1 MTIAKTPFSKMGDL
15 MSKVKEQENQQL
27 EKLREEIRA
36 ELEPQIEERVKKELE
51 EKYSSQT
58 ISAEDREAL
67 EKEIRTKVEEEIREE
82 LKYEIVEADDN
93 KKENSLT
100 TNILSDSLKAE
111 FNKRFSVFDEIE
123 DEETR
128 NFLKV
133 KSSQMLVIGMDYVL
147 TVGRIGQEV
156 FDELG
161 RKKGNPEGLYT
172 KWVTL
177 IGSSEST
184 MKRYRNRWEVYSNSK
199 DKVKPMIALLSQK
212 HINDILKN
220 EELQEVIYST
230 EEVTYADLLG
240 LIEGEKPKLIGEQP
254 KEVKF
259 PEEFNL
265 SDFNNYINNNVDKL
279 DEKKKEKF
287 YKLLEQIAKLMKDKK

>member
-1 MTIAKTPFSKMGDL
+1 MSNYSNNFSVGDIL
-15 MSKVKEQENQQL
+15 AQKKRQENEQL
-27 EKLREEIRA
+27 EKLKEEVRK
-36 ELEPQIEERVKKELE
+36 ELEPQIEERVKRELE

-58 ISAEDREAL
+58 ISIEDREAL

-220 EELQEVIYST
+220 EELQEIIYST

-287 YKLLEQIAKLMKDKK
+287 YKLLEQIAKLMKD

>member
-220 EELQEVIYST
+220 EELQEIIYST

-279 DEKKKEKF
+279 EGKKKEKL
-287 YKLLEQIAKLMKDKK
+287 YKLLEQIAKLMKE

>member
-1 MTIAKTPFSKMGDL
+1 MSNYSNNFSVGDIL
-15 MSKVKEQENQQL
+15 AQKKRQENEQL
-27 EKLREEIRA
+27 EKLKEEVRK
-36 ELEPQIEERVKKELE
+36 ELEPQIEERVKRELE

-287 YKLLEQIAKLMKDKK
+287 YKLLEQIAKLMKD

>member
-27 EKLREEIRA
+27 EKLKEEIRA

-58 ISAEDREAL
+58 ISVEDRETL
-67 EKEIRTKVEEEIREE
+67 EKEIRAKVEEEIREE
-82 LKYEIVEADDN
+82 LKYEIVEADNN

-147 TVGRIGQEV
+147 TVGRIAQEV

-199 DKVKPMIALLSQK
+199 EKVKPMIALLNQK

-230 EEVTYADLLG
+230 EEVSYDDLLS
-240 LIEGEKPKLIGEQP
+240 LIEGEKPKKIGEQP
-254 KEVKF
+254 KEISF
-259 PEEFNL
+259 PEDFNL

-287 YKLLEQIAKLMKDKK
+287 YKLLEQIAKLMKE

>member
-1 MTIAKTPFSKMGDL
+1 MSNYSNNFSVGDIL
-15 MSKVKEQENQQL
+15 AQKKRQENEQL
-27 EKLREEIRA
+27 EKLKEEVRK
-36 ELEPQIEERVKKELE
+36 ELEPQIEERVKRELE

-58 ISAEDREAL
+58 ISIEDRETL
-67 EKEIRTKVEEEIREE
+67 EKEIRAKVEEEIREE

-220 EELQEVIYST
+220 EELQEIIYST

-287 YKLLEQIAKLMKDKK
+287 YKLLEQIAKLMKD

>member
-1 MTIAKTPFSKMGDL
+1 MSNYSNNFSVGDIL
-15 MSKVKEQENQQL
+15 AQKKRQENEQL
-27 EKLREEIRA
+27 EKLKEEVRK
-36 ELEPQIEERVKKELE
+36 ELEPQIEERVKRELE

-220 EELQEVIYST
+220 EELQEIIYST

-287 YKLLEQIAKLMKDKK
+287 YKLLEQIAKLMKD

>member
-287 YKLLEQIAKLMKDKK
+287 YKLLEQIAKLMKD

>member
-220 EELQEVIYST
+220 EELQEIIYST

-287 YKLLEQIAKLMKDKK
+287 YKLLEQIAKLMKD

>member
-1 MTIAKTPFSKMGDL
+1 MTIPKTPFAKMGNL
-15 MSKVKEQENQQL
+15 MSKIKEQENQQL

-58 ISAEDREAL
+58 ISIEDRETL
-67 EKEIRTKVEEEIREE
+67 EKEIRAKVEEEIREE
-82 LKYEIVEADDN
+82 LKYEIVEADN

-111 FNKRFSVFDEIE
+111 FNRRFSVFDEIE

-199 DKVKPMIALLSQK
+199 DKVKPMIALLNQK

-220 EELQEVIYST
+220 EELQEIIYST

-240 LIEGEKPKLIGEQP
+240 LIEGEKPKKIGEQP
-254 KEVKF
+254 KEISF

-287 YKLLEQIAKLMKDKK
+287 YKLLEQIAKLMKD

>member
-1 MTIAKTPFSKMGDL
+1 MTIPKTPFAKMGNL
-15 MSKVKEQENQQL
+15 MSKIKEQENQQL
-27 EKLREEIRA
+27 EKLREEIKA
-36 ELEPQIEERVKKELE
+36 ELEPQIEERVKRELE

-58 ISAEDREAL
+58 ISIEDRETL
-67 EKEIRTKVEEEIREE
+67 EKEIRAKVEEEIREE
-82 LKYEIVEADDN
+82 LKYEIVEADN

-199 DKVKPMIALLSQK
+199 DKVKPMIALLNQK

-230 EEVTYADLLG
+230 EEVTYADLLS
-240 LIEGEKPKLIGEQP
+240 LIEGEKPKKIGEQP
-254 KEVKF
+254 KEISF
-259 PEEFNL
+259 PEDFNL

-287 YKLLEQIAKLMKDKK
+287 YKLLEQIAKLMKD

>member
-1 MTIAKTPFSKMGDL
+1 MSNYSNNFSVGDIL
-15 MSKVKEQENQQL
+15 AQKKRQENEQL
-27 EKLREEIRA
+27 EKLKEEIRA

-58 ISAEDREAL
+58 ISIEDRETL
-67 EKEIRTKVEEEIREE
+67 EKEIRAKVEEEIREE

-287 YKLLEQIAKLMKDKK
+287 YKLLEQIAKLMKD

>member
-15 MSKVKEQENQQL
+15 MSKVKQQENQQL

-220 EELQEVIYST
+220 EELQEIIYST

-287 YKLLEQIAKLMKDKK
+287 YKLLEQIAKLMKD

>member
-1 MTIAKTPFSKMGDL
+1 MSNYSNNFSVGDIL
-15 MSKVKEQENQQL
+15 AQKKRQENEQL
-27 EKLREEIRA
+27 EKLKEEVRK
-36 ELEPQIEERVKKELE
+36 ELEPQIEERVKRELE

-58 ISAEDREAL
+58 ISIEDREAL

-287 YKLLEQIAKLMKDKK
+287 YKLLEQIAKLMKD

>member
-1 MTIAKTPFSKMGDL
+1 MAKTPFSKMGDL

-27 EKLREEIRA
+27 EKLKEEIRA
-36 ELEPQIEERVKKELE
+36 ELEPQIEERVKRELE

-58 ISAEDREAL
+58 ISIEDRETL
-67 EKEIRTKVEEEIREE
+67 EKEIRAKVEEEIREE

-220 EELQEVIYST
+220 EELQEIIYST

-287 YKLLEQIAKLMKDKK
+287 YKLLEQIARLMKD

>member
-1 MTIAKTPFSKMGDL
+1 MTIPKTPFAKMGNL
-15 MSKVKEQENQQL
+15 MSKIKEQENQQL

-51 EKYSSQT
+51 KKNSSQ
-58 ISAEDREAL
+58 IIGPEDKETL
-67 EKEIRTKVEEEIREE
+67 EKEIRAKVEEEIREE

-111 FNKRFSVFDEIE
+111 FNKRFSIFNEIE

-220 EELQEVIYST
+220 EELQEIIYST
-230 EEVTYADLLG
+230 EEVTYTDLLG
-240 LIEGEKPKLIGEQP
+240 LIEGEKIKVIGEQP
-254 KEVKF
+254 KEIKF
-259 PEEFNL
+259 PEDFNL

-279 DEKKKEKF
+279 EGKKKEKL
-287 YKLLEQIAKLMKDKK
+287 YKLLEQIAKLMKE

>member
-36 ELEPQIEERVKKELE
+36 ELEPQIEERVKRELE

-58 ISAEDREAL
+58 ISIEDREAL

-287 YKLLEQIAKLMKDKK
+287 YKLLEQIAKLMKD

>member
-199 DKVKPMIALLSQK
+199 DKVKPMIALLRQK

-220 EELQEVIYST
+220 EELQEIIYST

-287 YKLLEQIAKLMKDKK
+287 YKLLEQIAKLMKD

>member
-1 MTIAKTPFSKMGDL
+1 MSNYSNNFSVGDIL
-15 MSKVKEQENQQL
+15 AQKKRQENEQL
-27 EKLREEIRA
+27 EKLKEEVRK
-36 ELEPQIEERVKKELE
+36 ELEPQIEERVKRELE

-58 ISAEDREAL
+58 ISIEDRETL
-67 EKEIRTKVEEEIREE
+67 EKEIRAKVEEEIREE
-82 LKYEIVEADDN
+82 LKYEIVEADNN
-93 KKENSLT
+93 KNKNALT

-147 TVGRIGQEV
+147 SVGKIGQEV

-199 DKVKPMIALLSQK
+199 DKVKPIIALLNQK

-220 EELQEVIYST
+220 EELQEIIYST
-230 EEVTYADLLG
+230 EEVSYDDLLS
-240 LIEGEKPKLIGEQP
+240 LIEGEKPKAIGEQL

-287 YKLLEQIAKLMKDKK
+287 YKLLEQIAKLMKD

>member
-27 EKLREEIRA
+27 AKLKEEIRA

-58 ISAEDREAL
+58 IGSEDREAL
-67 EKEIRTKVEEEIREE
+67 KKEIRAKVEEEIREE
-82 LKYEIVEADDN
+82 LKYEIVETDNN

-100 TNILSDSLKAE
+100 TNMLSDSLKAE

-128 NFLKV
+128 NFLKI

-172 KWVTL
+172 KWVNL

-220 EELQEVIYST
+220 EELQEIIYST
-230 EEVTYADLLG
+230 EEVTYNDLLS
-240 LIEGEKPKLIGEQP
+240 LIEGEKPKVIGEQL
-254 KEVKF
+254 KEIKF
-259 PEEFNL
+259 PEDFNL

-287 YKLLEQIAKLMKDKK
+287 YKLLEQIAKLMKD

>member
-51 EKYSSQT
+51 KKYSSQT

-220 EELQEVIYST
+220 EELQEIIYST

-287 YKLLEQIAKLMKDKK
+287 YKLLEQIAKLMKD

>member
-27 EKLREEIRA
+27 EKLKEEIRA

-58 ISAEDREAL
+58 ISIEDRETL
-67 EKEIRTKVEEEIREE
+67 EKEIRAKVEEEIREE
-82 LKYEIVEADDN
+82 LKYEIVEADNN

-147 TVGRIGQEV
+147 TVGRIAQEV

-199 DKVKPMIALLSQK
+199 DKVKPMIALLNQK

-240 LIEGEKPKLIGEQP
+240 LIEGEKPKKIGEQP
-254 KEVKF
+254 KEIRF
-259 PEEFNL
+259 PEDFNL

-287 YKLLEQIAKLMKDKK
+287 YKLLEQIAKLMKD

>member
-1 MTIAKTPFSKMGDL
+1 MTMAKTPFSKMGDL

-27 EKLREEIRA
+27 EKLKEEIRA

-58 ISAEDREAL
+58 IGVEDREAL
-67 EKEIRTKVEEEIREE
+67 KKEIRAKVEEEIREE

-287 YKLLEQIAKLMKDKK
+287 YKLLEQIAKLMKD

>member
-147 TVGRIGQEV
+147 TVGRIAQEV

-287 YKLLEQIAKLMKDKK
+287 YKLLEQIAKLMKD

>member
-15 MSKVKEQENQQL
+15 MSKVKQQENQQL

-58 ISAEDREAL
+58 ITAEDREAL

-287 YKLLEQIAKLMKDKK
+287 YKLLEQIAKLMKD

>member
-1 MTIAKTPFSKMGDL
+1 M
-15 MSKVKEQENQQL
+15 
-27 EKLREEIRA
+27 
-36 ELEPQIEERVKKELE
+36 
-51 EKYSSQT
+51 
-58 ISAEDREAL
+58 
-67 EKEIRTKVEEEIREE
+67 
-82 LKYEIVEADDN
+82 
-93 KKENSLT
+93 T

-147 TVGRIGQEV
+147 TVGRIAQEV

-287 YKLLEQIAKLMKDKK
+287 YKLLEQIAKLMKD

>member
-128 NFLKV
+128 NFLKA

-287 YKLLEQIAKLMKDKK
+287 YKLLEQIAKLMKD

>member
-1 MTIAKTPFSKMGDL
+1 MTIPKTPFAKMGNL
-15 MSKVKEQENQQL
+15 MSKIKEQENQQL

-58 ISAEDREAL
+58 ISIEDRETL
-67 EKEIRTKVEEEIREE
+67 EKEIRAKVEEEIREE
-82 LKYEIVEADDN
+82 LKYEIVEADN

-111 FNKRFSVFDEIE
+111 FNRRFSVFDEIE

-199 DKVKPMIALLSQK
+199 DKVKPMIALLNQK

-240 LIEGEKPKLIGEQP
+240 LIEGEKPKKIGEQP
-254 KEVKF
+254 KEISF

-287 YKLLEQIAKLMKDKK
+287 YKLLEQIAKLMKE

>member
-1 MTIAKTPFSKMGDL
+1 MSNYSNNFSVGDIL
-15 MSKVKEQENQQL
+15 AQKKRQENEQL
-27 EKLREEIRA
+27 EKLKEEVRK

-220 EELQEVIYST
+220 EELQEIIYST

-287 YKLLEQIAKLMKDKK
+287 YKLLEQIAKLMKD

>member
-1 MTIAKTPFSKMGDL
+1 MTIPKTPFAKMGNL
-15 MSKVKEQENQQL
+15 MSKIKEQENQQL

-58 ISAEDREAL
+58 ISIEDRETL
-67 EKEIRTKVEEEIREE
+67 EKEIRAKVEEEIREE
-82 LKYEIVEADDN
+82 LKYEIVEADN

-111 FNKRFSVFDEIE
+111 FNRRFSVFDEIE

-199 DKVKPMIALLSQK
+199 DKVKPMIALLNQK

-240 LIEGEKPKLIGEQP
+240 LIEGEKPKKIGEQP
-254 KEVKF
+254 KEISF

-287 YKLLEQIAKLMKDKK
+287 YKLLEQIAKLMKD

>member
-36 ELEPQIEERVKKELE
+36 ELEPQIEERVKRELE

-220 EELQEVIYST
+220 EELQEIIYST

-287 YKLLEQIAKLMKDKK
+287 YKLLEQIAKLMKD

>member
-58 ISAEDREAL
+58 ISIEDREAL

-199 DKVKPMIALLSQK
+199 EKVKPMIALLNQK

-240 LIEGEKPKLIGEQP
+240 LIEGEKPKKIGEQP
-254 KEVKF
+254 KEISF
-259 PEEFNL
+259 PEDFNL

-287 YKLLEQIAKLMKDKK
+287 YKLLEQIAKLMKE

>member
-240 LIEGEKPKLIGEQP
+240 LIEGEKPKAIGEQP

-265 SDFNNYINNNVDKL
+265 I
-279 DEKKKEKF
+279 
-287 YKLLEQIAKLMKDKK
+287 

>member
-1 MTIAKTPFSKMGDL
+1 MTIPKTPFAKMGNL
-15 MSKVKEQENQQL
+15 MSKIKEQENQQL
-27 EKLREEIRA
+27 EKLREEIKA
-36 ELEPQIEERVKKELE
+36 ELEPQIEERVKRELE

-58 ISAEDREAL
+58 ISIEDRETL
-67 EKEIRTKVEEEIREE
+67 EKEIRAKVEEEIREE

-240 LIEGEKPKLIGEQP
+240 LIEGEKPKAIGEQP

-287 YKLLEQIAKLMKDKK
+287 YKLLEQIAKLMKD

>member
-1 MTIAKTPFSKMGDL
+1 MSNYSNNFSVGDIL
-15 MSKVKEQENQQL
+15 AQKKRQENEQL
-27 EKLREEIRA
+27 EKLKEEIRA

-58 ISAEDREAL
+58 ISIEDRETL
-67 EKEIRTKVEEEIREE
+67 EKEIRAKVEEEIREE
-82 LKYEIVEADDN
+82 LKYEIVEADNN

-147 TVGRIGQEV
+147 TVGRIAQEV

-287 YKLLEQIAKLMKDKK
+287 YKLLEQIAKLMKD

>member
-1 MTIAKTPFSKMGDL
+1 MTIPKTPFAKMGNL
-15 MSKVKEQENQQL
+15 MSKIKEQENQQL

-58 ISAEDREAL
+58 IRVEDRETL
-67 EKEIRTKVEEEIREE
+67 EKEIRAKVEEEIREE
-82 LKYEIVEADDN
+82 LKYEIVEADN
-93 KKENSLT
+93 NKENPLAN
-100 TNILSDSLKAE
+100 NILSDSLKAE

-199 DKVKPMIALLSQK
+199 DKVKPVIALLSQK

-230 EEVTYADLLG
+230 EEVSYEDLLN
-240 LIEGEKPKLIGEQP
+240 LIEGEKPKAIGEQP
-254 KEVKF
+254 KEIKF

-279 DEKKKEKF
+279 DGKKKEKF
-287 YKLLEQIAKLMKDKK
+287 YKLLEQIAKLMKD